1 MLCWDADMP
10 DDVARA
16 YAVWDGPAAGNVSET
31 ARLLSMRR
39 PTVQDWS
46 QRYRWRERREQQRAE
61 DRDRT
66 IADAYA
72 RMVGLVAGALDT
84 VEAAIA
90 SRVGADGKPAPGSPT
105 PIALRGAFG
114 VLSRFGIAEVKA
126 VDHTIRPQPA
136 ALPYTRADIRALLA
150 SGDTATMLALL
161 SGRGWPVPDPAS
173 DATAPPGLSP
183 PPPDFRSG
191 QPGGRVVPGP
201 AHPETDDSVFNGR
214 VLDAEVVERGE
225 TADQD
230 DEGAL

>member
-1 MLCWDADMP
+1 MREALMLCWTDELP

-46 QRYRWRERREQQRAE
+46 QRYRWRERREQLRAE

-126 VDHTIRPQPA
+126 VDHTIRDQPA
-136 ALPYTRADIRALLA
+136 ALPYTRDDIRALLA

-161 SGRGWPVPDPAS
+161 SGRLVP
-173 DATAPPGLSP
+173 LP
-183 PPPDFRSG
+183 PPPDFTGG
-191 QPGGRVVPGP
+191 QPGGRGALEAPSPVP
-201 AHPETDDSVFNGR
+201 EESQFNGR
-214 VLDAEVVERGE
+214 VLDADIVDPRDM
-225 TADQD
+225 ADD
-230 DEGAL
+230 GRAP